1 MWSINVHL
9 TILDPIVVDIVIVE
23 VVVYVLVVVFIIVAK
38 VGCIIP
44 PFLLKIFSVSVLLG
58 AL

>member
-1 MWSINVHL
+1 MVNKYSSYN
-9 TILDPIVVDIVIVE
+9 VVDIVIVE

-38 VGCIIP
+38 VGCINF
-44 PFLLKIFSVSVLLG
+44 PFLLKIFSVSVLLV

>member
-23 VVVYVLVVVFIIVAK
+23 VVVYVLVVV
-38 VGCIIP
+38 
-44 PFLLKIFSVSVLLG
+44 LLG
-58 AL
+58 GGGVKVKNIEISKCKMNIY

>member
-1 MWSINVHL
+1 MSI
-9 TILDPIVVDIVIVE
+9 IVIVE

-44 PFLLKIFSVSVLLG
+44 TFLLKMFSESVLLG